1 MHVGG
6 LLNPIPGKTFHLSPP
21 HSIPPEENLCAV
33 SLSAGYLFPALS
45 TPPSIMLGI
54 FPCLRFCQSYFH
66 PPVLFFIPSSST
78 PICAGFFLNSSRSSI
93 FLLSLSHFQSFVFT
107 LMISDCQFEISGSD
121 GFVRSSQV
129 EEEEKVKPG
138 EALDCIWTI
147 RAPPRSKVTFI
158 SASLSFPTPQT
169 LATMNP
175 RLD

>member
-1 MHVGG
+1 MR
-6 LLNPIPGKTFHLSPP
+6 P
-21 HSIPPEENLCAV
+21 
-33 SLSAGYLFPALS
+33 SAGYLLPALS
-45 TPPSIMLGI
+45 TPPSIMLGT

-66 PPVLFFIPSSST
+66 PPVHPPVPFAHFI
-78 PICAGFFLNSSRSSI
+78 FNLHLHSI
-93 FLLSLSHFQSFVFT
+93 LPQCFFQSFVFM

-158 SASLSFPTPQT
+158 GASLSFHTP
-169 LATMNP
+169 NP
-175 RLD
+175 GHHESQP